1 MHVLLQLIAY
11 ALTISVIHNNTC
23 IKAQSK
29 ASFLCRHIKGLE
41 YNLHSCIL
49 PLDKSTDGSYTQTQC
64 RELQITKIPFPP
76 DLFALPP
83 IHYRPWSPKGLFTR
97 CILNTYTLAETN
109 LALNPVPCFCQLQFA
124 FPLSLSVFC
133 INLSRNPHL
142 SRNWAIVIY
151 TIVLLNVYFGLPHF
165 KYGFNDHS
173 DFTQK
178 GGVRTFG
185 HYGRGL
191 NYARLWLFLLQM
203 PTCIFCRWLFL
214 SRGVLCLSR
223 SNT

>member
-1 MHVLLQLIAY
+1 MQGTTNYKNSFPSGPFCLTTNSLPALISERVVYKMHTVH
-11 ALTISVIHNNTC
+11 IHTSWDESGTEPGSMFLSAAIC
-23 IKAQSK
+23 I
-29 ASFLCRHIKGLE
+29 
-41 YNLHSCIL
+41 
-49 PLDKSTDGSYTQTQC
+49 T
-64 RELQITKIPFPP
+64 
-76 DLFALPP
+76 
-83 IHYRPWSPKGLFTR
+83 
-97 CILNTYTLAETN
+97 
-109 LALNPVPCFCQLQFA
+109 
-124 FPLSLSVFC
+124 SLSVFC

-191 NYARLWLFLLQM
+191 NYARLWLFFYSRCQRAS
-203 PTCIFCRWLFL
+203 FVDGFFF
-214 SRGVLCLSR
+214 SRGVLCISR
-223 SNT
+223 SNTSLKFSELMIWAFRFSEFINNHQYLQHLYSRN